1 MPSLSRED
9 FQALYALEREA
20 GSGLGVAELR
30 KELSLTFPQ
39 GARVLTRGSEDYPQA
54 LDALADP
61 PKVLCALG
69 DLTLLDRQLLV
80 SIVGSRNAAAERCE
94 AASFIASDLA
104 ARGAVI
110 VSGLAAGI
118 DRAAHEGALAAWT
131 NESRRGRTAA
141 VLGTPLSFPWPP
153 ENAKLYEEIV
163 STGLALSEVPQAEGR
178 RFDPNERM
186 RSLRRR
192 NRIVAALGTGTLVM
206 AAASGSSTLIEVDY
220 ALGLGR
226 PVILWYEC
234 ANEPWAKELLARDL
248 RDGDVRA
255 LVAVARD
262 AVEAEEILSPWS
274 RVWWL

>member
-1 MPSLSRED
+1 MPSLSRAD

-248 RDGDVRA
+248 RDGDGRA

>member
-9 FQALYALEREA
+9 FQALNALEREA

-248 RDGDVRA
+248 RDGDGRA

>member
-178 RFDPNERM
+178 RFDPNDRM

-248 RDGDVRA
+248 RDGDGRA

>member
-9 FQALYALEREA
+9 FQTLYALEREA

-248 RDGDVRA
+248 RDGDGRA

>member
-186 RSLRRR
+186 RFLRRR

-248 RDGDVRA
+248 RDGDGRA

>member
-80 SIVGSRNAAAERCE
+80 SIVGSRNAAVERCE

-248 RDGDVRA
+248 RDGDGRA

>member
-186 RSLRRR
+186 RSLKRR

-220 ALGLGR
+220 ALGLGC

-248 RDGDVRA
+248 RDGDGRA

>member
-20 GSGLGVAELR
+20 ESGLGVAELR

-163 STGLALSEVPQAEGR
+163 SIGLALSEVPQAEGR

-248 RDGDVRA
+248 RDGDGRA